1 MTKGLKRC
9 PFCNQEASVLTE
21 REDYRVVCGYCAA
34 STGCFETA
42 KEAVASWNARNEH
55 EGRLER
61 TIVELSQ
68 KNMALRSMYINKDN
82 DLIFKVEISA
92 PNRRNDFPF
101 CTAYNFD
108 NIRDLN
114 DVEKDVLSKLLTD
127 AKKELCDG
135 VPYESCSYSCRA
147 CESVQHEREDELHGK
162 IGKLESENKRLRE
175 ALEEIKQLVAA
186 KDINHPVTVYDVAEI
201 YAECCD
207 ALEGKDKNET

>member
-55 EGRLER
+55 EGSLER

-68 KNMALRSMYINKDN
+68 KNMALRSMYINKDK
-82 DLIFKVEISA
+82 DLIFKVEISE
-92 PNRRNDFPF
+92 PRIRKEFPF
-101 CTAYNFD
+101 GTAYNFD

-114 DVEKDVLSKLLTD
+114 DVEKDVLSKLLTNV
-127 AKKELCDG
+127 KKELCDD

-147 CESVQHEREDELHGK
+147 CESAQHEREDKLYGK
-162 IGKLESENKRLRE
+162 IRTLESENARLRE
-175 ALEEIKQLVAA
+175 ALENIKQLVAT
-186 KDINHPVTVYDVAEI
+186 KDINHPVTIYDAAEI

-207 ALEGKDKNET
+207 ALEEKNET